1 MYFVRSVCVV
11 LFFAVLVAL
20 EPTLSGPQRVKVDL
34 SSTRCLHELTQ
45 PLGSGSGRRSSS
57 AGRLCESLNV
67 PRTVGAISR
76 MKMLPEPLPGW
87 LSDGAWHLTCEQPQK

>member
-45 PLGSGSGRRSSS
+45 PLGSGSGRS
-57 AGRLCESLNV
+57 AEVVLCWQVVRKSQC
-67 PRTVGAISR
+67 TSYSG
-76 MKMLPEPLPGW
+76 
-87 LSDGAWHLTCEQPQK
+87 SDIAHENAP

>member
-34 SSTRCLHELTQ
+34 SSTRCLAVYMSLRNRLVAGPAEVVLCWQVVRKSQCTSY
-45 PLGSGSGRRSSS
+45 SGSDI
-57 AGRLCESLNV
+57 AHENA
-67 PRTVGAISR
+67 P
-76 MKMLPEPLPGW
+76 
-87 LSDGAWHLTCEQPQK
+87 